1 VNAVHQLAMAAGMQG
16 TDAKR
21 IEDLVRA
28 CPHAAEAIAAAST
41 TEGMMAAAQTSGED
55 AWAPR
60 RGARGRDRARAVG
73 VTVRRCDLCDSP
85 QSVASCVTCWGR
97 GQRSKATWPGR
108 RSLNSPARRPADA
121 PRKCARNWLL

>member
-1 VNAVHQLAMAAGMQG
+1 MQDTHDQWKGGHLGEAVNRLVNAVHQLAMAAGMQG

-60 RGARGRDRARAVG
+60 RGARGRIARARWAS
-73 VTVRRCDLCDSP
+73 LCDD
-85 QSVASCVTCWGR
+85 AIC
-97 GQRSKATWPGR
+97 AIL
-108 RSLNSPARRPADA
+108 RSLWRAA
-121 PRKCARNWLL
+121 